1 MRSRIGR
8 SLNSTRRLAQMLG
21 TLFEN
26 VLLQDSEDA
35 ADWAAVNLY
44 KPGEREAR
52 SLTPQAIRL
61 FPVRMTH
68 LNPSR

>member
-44 KPGEREAR
+44 KPGEREK
-52 SLTPQAIRL
+52 LG
-61 FPVRMTH
+61 
-68 LNPSR
+68 PSRRKQLVYSLHE